1 MIYLYTKAD
10 GLQTEGIGAI
20 AQCQIHTYTLSKM
33 LNIGFASTKFENLM
47 HYQEHDT
54 QENFCRDVTNFF
66 NFPNQIEP
74 PSDSVF
80 FDHLDQSF
88 FNFIE
93 ENRDGDDI
101 YVEISNK
108 DIIRVAIS
116 NTDKWSPYIADLSK
130 LVDIDDSKKYFDDDK
145 LNVSLHITNFI
156 EGRDNDRTPQR
167 EQFVKG
173 NTKEQYYITL
183 LQKFDRIFNQV
194 GPAQFTDKVYH
205 IYSRSQTPGDLEQFE
220 AFTKL
225 GLDIEF
231 HIDEH
236 PLVSLYHLIHSDV
249 KVLSNSS
256 FSYMSALYGPGIN
269 IVRDNFFC
277 KLPFNAIYTD
287 YDGNFDESQIAFG

>member
-10 GLQTEGIGAI
+10 GLQTEGIGAV

-80 FDHLDQSF
+80 FDRLDQSF

-116 NTDKWSPYIADLSK
+116 TTDKWSPYIADLSK
-130 LVDIDDSKKYFDDDK
+130 LVDIDDSKSI
-145 LNVSLHITNFI
+145 LMMT
-156 EGRDNDRTPQR
+156 R
-167 EQFVKG
+167 
-173 NTKEQYYITL
+173 
-183 LQKFDRIFNQV
+183 
-194 GPAQFTDKVYH
+194 
-205 IYSRSQTPGDLEQFE
+205 
-220 AFTKL
+220 
-225 GLDIEF
+225 
-231 HIDEH
+231 
-236 PLVSLYHLIHSDV
+236 
-249 KVLSNSS
+249 
-256 FSYMSALYGPGIN
+256 
-269 IVRDNFFC
+269 
-277 KLPFNAIYTD
+277 
-287 YDGNFDESQIAFG
+287 